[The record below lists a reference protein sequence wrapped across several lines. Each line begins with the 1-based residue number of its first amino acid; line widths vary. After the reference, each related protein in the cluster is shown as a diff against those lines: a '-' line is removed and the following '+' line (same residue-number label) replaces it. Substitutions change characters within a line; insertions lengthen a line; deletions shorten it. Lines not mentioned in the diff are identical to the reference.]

1 MSNNFD
7 GPIIL
12 DSTFNNPT
20 EPGYLGTGGRTGEA
34 SVGPRLSGGTAAEL
48 AAAGN
53 APAGSLYL
61 QSDDASLLQQTTI
74 PTGNTWSAIAL
85 AGGGTIVGGGVVVIP
100 NAAPHTVDLTVNGA
114 VAGAGDIVFLTA
126 DVTDTTSG
134 GNPGSTGIVSAA
146 NTVTVTA
153 DPIYVAATAAPTGDG
168 RMAVLVI
175 RV

>member
-1 MSNNFD
+1 MQ
-7 GPIIL
+7 
-12 DSTFNNPT
+12 
-20 EPGYLGTGGRTGEA
+20 A
-34 SVGPRLSGGTAAEL
+34 
-48 AAAGN
+48 
-53 APAGSLYL
+53 
-61 QSDDASLLQQTTI
+61 DDASLLQQTTI

-126 DVTDTTSG
+126 EVTDATSG